1 MASVSLQNTTKVF
14 GRRVTAVAELSLD
27 IHDGELMAIVGPS
40 GCGKTTILRLIAGL
54 ETPTSGEIRIADKLV
69 NDVSPKERNIAMV
82 FEDAAL
88 YPHMN
93 LYDNLAFALRRHGQ
107 PEEEVKRRIRSAAG
121 MLGIEGL
128 MDRKPAAISG
138 GQRQRAAL
146 GRAIVREPAVF
157 LFDEP
162 LSSLDA
168 GLRLA
173 TRSEIKALHQRLGA
187 TMLYVTHDQSEAMAL
202 GDRICVLREGRMQQV
217 GRPADIYNRPVNR
230 FVAGFFGVPPM
241 NFLTGLLQLKA
252 GAGSVEF
259 AGGCI
264 DLPLSLQPLA
274 ADRADDKIT
283 IGIRPHDLSL
293 DPLPGQKGNVLAGR
307 VDLIEPLG
315 SRTDMHVKMLSGEQC
330 IVSCPPSEKA
340 QTGEEVRVY
349 VNLDKIHLFDSD
361 DVGLRLTPTMPQQ
374 A

>member
-1 MASVSLQNTTKVF
+1 MASVSLQNITKVF

-27 IHDGELMAIVGPS
+27 IRDGELMAIVGPS
-40 GCGKTTILRLIAGL
+40 GCGKTTILRLLAGL
-54 ETPTSGEIRIADKLV
+54 ETLTSGEIRLGDNMI
-69 NDVSPKERNIAMV
+69 NDASPKERNIAMV

-93 LYDNLAFALRRHGQ
+93 LYDNLAFALRRRGQ
-107 PEEEVKRRIRSAAG
+107 SGEEIRRRIRSVAQ

-128 MDRKPAAISG
+128 LDRKPAAISG

-173 TRSEIKALHQRLGA
+173 MRSEIKALHQRLGA

-202 GDRICVLREGRMQQV
+202 GDRICVVREGRMQQV
-217 GRPADIYNRPVNR
+217 GRPPDIYDRPVNR

-241 NFLTGLLQLKA
+241 NFLTGRLRLKG
-252 GAGSVEF
+252 GAASLEF
-259 AGGCI
+259 AGDCI
-264 DLPLSLQPLA
+264 SLPPSLRSLA
-274 ADRADDKIT
+274 ADRADDT
-283 IGIRPHDLSL
+283 IIVGIRPQDLSL
-293 DPLPGQKGNVLAGR
+293 VPPAEQKDTILGGR
-307 VDLIEPLG
+307 VDLIELLG
-315 SRTDMHVKMLSGEQC
+315 SRTDVYVKVPSGEQC
-330 IVSCPPSEKA
+330 IISCPPSETA
-340 QTGEEVRVY
+340 QTGEEIQ
-349 VNLDKIHLFDSD
+349 VNIDIEKIHLFDSD
-361 DVGLRLTPTMPQQ
+361 DAGLRLTPTMPQQ

>member
-1 MASVSLQNTTKVF
+1 
-14 GRRVTAVAELSLD
+14 
-27 IHDGELMAIVGPS
+27 
-40 GCGKTTILRLIAGL
+40 
-54 ETPTSGEIRIADKLV
+54 
-69 NDVSPKERNIAMV
+69 
-82 FEDAAL
+82 
-88 YPHMN
+88 
-93 LYDNLAFALRRHGQ
+93 
-107 PEEEVKRRIRSAAG
+107 
-121 MLGIEGL
+121 

-173 TRSEIKALHQRLGA
+173 MRSEIKALHQRLDA

-202 GDRICVLREGRMQQV
+202 GDRICVLRDGRTQQV
-217 GRPADIYNRPVNR
+217 GCPTDIYDRPVNK

-241 NFLTGLLQLKA
+241 NFLTGLLRLKA

-259 AGGCI
+259 VGECI
-264 DLPLSLQPLA
+264 SLPPFLRPLA

-283 IGIRPHDLSL
+283 IGVRPHDLSL

-315 SRTDMHVKMLSGEQC
+315 SRTDVHVKLASGEDC
-330 IVSCPPSEKA
+330 IVSCPPSERPQA
-340 QTGEEVRVY
+340 GAEVQVY
-349 VNLDKIHLFDSD
+349 IDKDKVHLFDAD
-361 DVGLRLTPTMPQQ
+361 DAGLRLVSTTAPEG
-374 A
+374 

>member
-1 MASVSLQNTTKVF
+1 MASVSLQNITKVF
-14 GRRVTAVAELSLD
+14 GRRATAVADLSLD
-27 IHDGELMAIVGPS
+27 VRDGELMVIVGPS

-54 ETPTSGEIRIADKLV
+54 ETPTSGEIRLADKLV

-93 LYDNLAFALRRHGQ
+93 LSDNLAFALRRHGQ
-107 PEEEVKRRIRSAAG
+107 PEEEVTRRIRSAAG

-146 GRAIVREPAVF
+146 GRAIVRELAVF

-173 TRSEIKALHQRLGA
+173 MRSEIKALHQRLDA

-202 GDRICVLREGRMQQV
+202 GDRICVLRDGRTQQV
-217 GRPADIYNRPVNR
+217 GCPTDIYDRPVNK

-241 NFLTGLLQLKA
+241 NFLTGLLRLKA

-259 AGGCI
+259 VGECI
-264 DLPLSLQPLA
+264 SLPPFLRPLA

-315 SRTDMHVKMLSGEQC
+315 SRTDVHVRLASGEHC
-330 IVSCPPSEKA
+330 IISGPPRSGLMVS
-340 QTGEEVRVY
+340 QEVRLY
-349 VNLDKIHLFDSD
+349 VNLDKLHAFESD
-361 DVGLRLTPTMPQQ
+361 DAGLNLASKLTPGS
-374 A
+374 

>member
-1 MASVSLQNTTKVF
+1 MTKVF
-14 GRRVTAVAELSLD
+14 GRRVAAVADLSLD
-27 IHDGELMAIVGPS
+27 VRDGELMVIVGPS

-54 ETPTSGEIRIADKLV
+54 ETPTSGEIRIGETLV

-107 PEEEVKRRIRSAAG
+107 SEEEVKRRIRSAAG
-121 MLGIEGL
+121 MLGIENL
-128 MDRKPAAISG
+128 LDRKPAAISG

-173 TRSEIKALHQRLGA
+173 MRSEIKALHQRLGA

-202 GDRICVLREGRMQQV
+202 GDCICVLRDGRMQQV
-217 GRPADIYNRPVNR
+217 GRPADVYDRPANK
-230 FVAGFFGVPPM
+230 FVAGFFGTPPM
-241 NFLTGLLQLKA
+241 NFLCGRLPRDDRGGQVDVAA
-252 GAGSVEF
+252 GTVT
-259 AGGCI
+259 
-264 DLPLSLQPLA
+264 LPAPLQPCLGSYA
-274 ADRADDKIT
+274 HKSVIM
-283 IGIRPHDLSL
+283 GIRPHDLSL
-293 DPLPGQKGNVLAGR
+293 APPAGQKDNVLAGQ

-315 SRTDMHVKMLSGEQC
+315 SRTDVHVKLASGEQC

>member
-1 MASVSLQNTTKVF
+1 MASVSLQNITKVF
-14 GRRVTAVAELSLD
+14 GRRVPAVADLSLD
-27 IHDGELMAIVGPS
+27 VRDGELMVIVGPS
-40 GCGKTTILRLIAGL
+40 GCGKTTVLRLIAGL
-54 ETPTSGEIRIADKLV
+54 ETLTSGEIRIGDTLV

-107 PEEEVKRRIRSAAG
+107 PDEEVKRRIRSAAG

-173 TRSEIKALHQRLGA
+173 MRSEIKALHQRLSA

-202 GDRICVLREGRMQQV
+202 GDRICVLRDGQMQQL
-217 GRPADIYNRPVNR
+217 GRPADIYGRPVNK
-230 FVAGFFGVPPM
+230 FVAGFFGTPPM
-241 NFLTGLLQLKA
+241 NFLAACLPRDEHGGQVDVAA
-252 GAGSVEF
+252 GT
-259 AGGCI
+259 I
-264 DLPLSLQPLA
+264 TLPASLQSCLGGYE
-274 ADRADDKIT
+274 KKNVT

-293 DPLPGQKGNVLAGR
+293 DPLPGHKGNVLAGQ

-315 SRTDMHVKMLSGEQC
+315 SRTDVHVKLASGEDC
-330 IVSCPPSEKA
+330 IVSCPPSERPQA
-340 QTGEEVRVY
+340 GAEVQVY
-349 VNLDKIHLFDSD
+349 IDKDKVHLFDAD
-361 DVGLRLTPTMPQQ
+361 DAGLRLVSTTAPEG
-374 A
+374 